1 MLAHSFAGNDNGPL
15 VVFLH
20 AVGTT
25 SWMWEPVVERLQDYH
40 CLLIDLPGHGDSKT
54 IAWQSF
60 EHTAEQVRQTIQASG
75 KREQTHI
82 VGLSLGSYVGL
93 SLLALEP
100 TVYKSATLSGLH
112 SGGMPNRALMRL
124 VSWLMAP
131 FAVRPFFARKNG
143 QMLGGTGTDLD
154 AYVREAGKTDV
165 ASFRRASI
173 DAVNFEMPQTVR
185 AIQTKVMIAA
195 GSREHTLILKTLP
208 TLVEALPH
216 GKSHIAEGLGHGW
229 SLEDPAQFAD
239 LVAGQVEGKATSQ
252 QARAL

>member
-1 MLAHSFAGNDNGPL
+1 MLAHSFAGNDTGPL

-54 IAWQSF
+54 IAWRSF
-60 EHTAEQVRQTIQASG
+60 EQTAQHVHQTIQASG

-100 TVYKSATLSGLH
+100 TGYTSATLSGLH
-112 SGGMPNRALMRL
+112 AGGMPNKGLMRIA
-124 VSWLMAP
+124 SWLMAP

-173 DAVNFEMPQTVR
+173 DAVNFEIPATIG
-185 AIQTKVMIAA
+185 AIQSKVLIAA
-195 GSREHTLILKTLP
+195 GSREHALILGTQP
-208 TLVEALPH
+208 TLVEALPY
-216 GKSHIAEGLGHGW
+216 GKSYIAEGLGHGW

-239 LVAGQVEGKATSQ
+239 LVAGQVEGKAPYQ